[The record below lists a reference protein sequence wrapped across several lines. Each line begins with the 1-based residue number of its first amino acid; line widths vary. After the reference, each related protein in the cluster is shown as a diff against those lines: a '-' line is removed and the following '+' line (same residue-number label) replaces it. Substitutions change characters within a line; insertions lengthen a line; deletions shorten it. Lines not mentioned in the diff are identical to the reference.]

1 MGFFDMTLHNLQ
13 LNALNKAVTQM
24 FKNMKAN

>member
-13 LNALNKAVTQM
+13 HALNEAVTQM